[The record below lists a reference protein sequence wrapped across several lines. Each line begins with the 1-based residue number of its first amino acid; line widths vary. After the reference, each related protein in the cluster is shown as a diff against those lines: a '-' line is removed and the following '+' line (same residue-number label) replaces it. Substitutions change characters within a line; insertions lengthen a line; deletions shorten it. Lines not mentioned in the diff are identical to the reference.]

1 VLREFKHLE
10 VTRGEPGRHEVHL
23 NLDSLG
29 PDDSSK
35 DGRAVTR
42 RRILVIDDMEFN
54 RHHLRKV
61 LESDDLEV
69 DTAGDGRSAWD
80 RLKAQKYHLVITDL
94 RMPDVGGHELLARVR
109 LEKLPLGVIV
119 LTAFGDPE
127 EALRA
132 MKAGADDFVSKPYD
146 PDRLRLLVK
155 RVLERRE
162 LVDELERL
170 HKQMRGDYPF
180 HNMVSKS
187 PKIRR
192 IFDLIE
198 QVGPLSSTVLIHGE
212 TGTGKELIA
221 QALHTAATTRSGP
234 FTALNCAV
242 LNESLLESELF
253 GHERGAFTGA
263 EKRKIGR
270 FELANGGT
278 LLLDE
283 IGDLAPSLQAKLLRV
298 LQTGQFERVGGT
310 ESLKVD
316 VRIVAATHR
325 AVEDEVKKGRF
336 RADLFYRLNVIR
348 IELPPL
354 RERTEDIPLLATHF
368 VQKHG
373 SGTALARAEI
383 ASDTMQALLRHTWP
397 GNVRELENAI
407 KAALAMAEGTVIRR
421 DDLPESVA
429 PRTQEVHKA
438 GSLVDIERPLPDLTS
453 TLIGRVESE
462 YFSRLLSLYK
472 GNVART
478 ARHSGLS
485 RRSVTQKLQRYG
497 LDRATFKPAKRR
509 GSVET
514 TG

>member
-1 VLREFKHLE
+1 M
-10 VTRGEPGRHEVHL
+10 
-23 NLDSLG
+23 
-29 PDDSSK
+29 
-35 DGRAVTR
+35 R

-69 DTAGDGRSAWD
+69 ETSGDGRSAWD

-94 RMPDVGGHELLARVR
+94 RMPDLGGHELLARVR
-109 LEKLPLGVIV
+109 RDKLPLGVIV
-119 LTAFGDPE
+119 LTAFGDPD
-127 EALRA
+127 EALCA

-146 PDRLRLLVK
+146 PDRLRLRVK

-170 HKQMRGDYPF
+170 RKQMRGDYPF

-187 PKIRR
+187 PRMRR
-192 IFDLIE
+192 IFELIE
-198 QVGPLSSTVLIHGE
+198 QIGPLGSTVLIHGE
-212 TGTGKELIA
+212 TGTGKELVA
-221 QALHTAATTRSGP
+221 QALHNAATTRSGP
-234 FTALNCAV
+234 FMALNCAV

-298 LQTGQFERVGGT
+298 LQTGRFERVGGT
-310 ESLKVD
+310 ESLQVD

-354 RERTEDIPLLATHF
+354 RERTEDIPLLVTHF
-368 VQKHG
+368 VQKYD
-373 SGTALARAEI
+373 TATGVARTEI
-383 ASDTMQALLRHTWP
+383 ASDAMQALLRHNWP

-407 KAALAMAEGTVIRR
+407 KGALAMAEGTVIRR

-429 PRTQEVHKA
+429 PRTQELHKS
-438 GSLVDIERPLPDLTS
+438 GSLVDIDKPLPDLTS
-453 TLIGRVESE
+453 ALIGRVESD
-462 YFSRLLSLYK
+462 YFSRLLSLYA
-472 GNVART
+472 GNVAKT

-485 RRSVTQKLQRYG
+485 RRSVTQKLERYS
-497 LDRATFKPAKRR
+497 LDRLTFKSPKRR
-509 GSVET
+509 GSVEA